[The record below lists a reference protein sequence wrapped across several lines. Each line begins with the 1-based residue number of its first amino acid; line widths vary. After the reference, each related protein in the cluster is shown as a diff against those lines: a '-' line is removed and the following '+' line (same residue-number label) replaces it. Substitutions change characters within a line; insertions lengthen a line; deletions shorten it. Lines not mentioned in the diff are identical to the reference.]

1 MYRRIV
7 VPLDGSIA
15 AEAAIPFARLIPSAA
30 VRLVYVAPARTDVS
44 PDFLAV
50 ARVKLRSAPDEVEQA
65 YLERVGSALRTA
77 ERTVECVV
85 RLGDPAEEIIG
96 AAGDADLI
104 VIASVHLGSGRL
116 ADGSVA
122 DRVARHARIPTLIVR
137 AEGSVAPTRFARVV
151 VPLDGSTQAE
161 AAVPLARRFCED
173 LGVPLHLIRVVEP
186 ALALDLVEV
195 GLFSTETYES
205 TVASLK
211 MAAEEEFAAVQAREM
226 GRGTPI
232 SSDLR
237 VGAPAAELIAAL
249 HPDDLVVMTT
259 HGAGGT
265 VGWCIGGVAEKLLRR
280 APAPVVL
287 IHARLELPPAIV
299 AARSVEPVTTQG

>member
-1 MYRRIV
+1 M
-7 VPLDGSIA
+7 
-15 AEAAIPFARLIPSAA
+15 
-30 VRLVYVAPARTDVS
+30 
-44 PDFLAV
+44 
-50 ARVKLRSAPDEVEQA
+50 
-65 YLERVGSALRTA
+65 
-77 ERTVECVV
+77 VECVV

-96 AAGDADLI
+96 AARDADLI

-122 DRVARHARIPTLIVR
+122 DRVARHAPIPTMIVR
-137 AEGSVAPTRFARVV
+137 AEGTVAPARFARVV
-151 VPLDGSTQAE
+151 VPLDGSAQAE
-161 AAVPLARRFCED
+161 AAVPLARHFCED
-173 LGVPLHLIRVVEP
+173 LGVPLHLMRVVEP

-211 MAAEEEFAAVQAREM
+211 TAAEEEFAAVHAREM
-226 GRGTPI
+226 GRGMPV
-232 SSDLR
+232 SSELR

-287 IHARLELPPAIV
+287 LHARLGFHRLRSSLTRSGPPPRCRGDWRGVTLAGAVRERTVRAPPLLIGGADELL
-299 AARSVEPVTTQG
+299 RSRR